1 MIYLDN
7 AATTLKKPEEVI
19 NAVVQAMNSMGNAG
33 RGAHEGVLQAAMKIY
48 GTRKKLAEFFG
59 CKRADHVVF
68 TCNST
73 EALNIAIMGTLGAED
88 HVITTQLEH
97 NSVLRPLYRLKKEKG
112 LQISFLPTDEKG
124 DPCYEALPE
133 CLKENTKAII
143 STHASN
149 LTGNVVDAARLG
161 SFAKEHGLLFILD
174 ASQTAGVI
182 PVDME
187 ALNADIVCFT
197 GHKSMLG
204 PQGTGGMCIREDVEI
219 APFKVG
225 GTGVMSYLEE
235 QPSELPTR
243 LEAGTLNGHGIA
255 GLSAAIDY
263 MNVHPERYEAEHA
276 MMQRFYEGVSDIEG
290 ITVYG
295 NFSAGLRAPIV
306 ALNIRDYSSGE
317 VSDVLFQDYGIATRS
332 GAHCAPLM
340 HKALGTMEQ
349 GAVRF
354 SFSSFNTMEET
365 EAAIEAVREIAHRG

>member
-19 NAVVQAMNSMGNAG
+19 DAVVQAMNSMGNAG
-33 RGAHEGVLQAAMKIY
+33 RGAHDGVLQAAVTIY
-48 GTRKKLAEFFG
+48 SARKKLADFFG
-59 CKRADHVVF
+59 CERADHVVF

-73 EALNIAIMGTLGAED
+73 EALNIAIMGTLGAGD

-97 NSVLRPLYRLKKEKG
+97 NSVLRPLYRLRREKG

-124 DPCYEALPE
+124 DPIYEALPK
-133 CLKENTKAII
+133 CLQKNTKAII

-149 LTGNVVDAARLG
+149 LTGNVVNAGIFG
-161 SFAKEHGLLFILD
+161 SFAREHGLLFILD

-187 ALNADIVCFT
+187 ALKADIVCFT

-204 PQGTGGMCIREDVEI
+204 PQGTGGMCIRTGVEI
-219 APFKVG
+219 SPFKVG
-225 GTGVMSYLEE
+225 GTGVKSYLQE

-263 MNVHPERYEAEHA
+263 INSNPDHYEKEHA
-276 MMQRFYEGVSDIEG
+276 LMQRFYEAVSNTEG

-295 NFSAGLRAPIV
+295 NFSADLRAPIV
-306 ALNIRDYSSGE
+306 ALNIREYSSGE
-317 VSDVLFQDYGIATRS
+317 VSDVLFQDYDIATRS

-340 HKALGTMEQ
+340 HEALGTTEQ

-354 SFSSFNTMEET
+354 SFSPFNTLEET
-365 EAAIEAVREIAHRG
+365 EAAIAAVKEIAERR